1 MQNKYEVLGVVGE
14 GAYGIVYK
22 CRNKETG
29 KYVAIKKFKE
39 VGDELVK
46 KTMKR
51 ELKMLQRLHHPNV
64 VEFQDAFRRKG
75 NLFLVFEFV
84 DKNLL
89 ELLQEHPNGLD
100 PNLIRHLIYQLC
112 KSIKYL
118 HEQNII
124 HRDIKPENLL
134 ITDKMESKLCDFGF
148 ARLVSEANDKL
159 TDYVATRWYR
169 APELLLSQGNYGKEV
184 DYWAIGCIMGEL
196 VDGNPLFPGENELDQ
211 IHCIQKVLGNLTDK
225 QEEMFYT
232 NPLFNGKNLLN
243 VTKPETLEK
252 RYLGKFSKKAIS
264 FMKGLLALDP
274 KKRLNGNT
282 VFKHAYF
289 EKLVLADLQK
299 EAEQRMQNERNN
311 NFFGN
316 VKEEQRL
323 SMKNKINNEMINK
336 GMPNYIKSE
345 KRDLSQNNNNNSNN
359 ANKTVLN
366 NDIGQ
371 VINNRLIQKN
381 TSDISNKNLVMNVS
395 NPKIVDTSINEN
407 NNNISN
413 NNHINNNYNSIMSNN
428 NYDKSLN
435 TINTLQPNPT
445 NITNINII
453 NYNNYEENLS
463 QGNSN
468 VVNKNLMGNNSKKKY
483 SNITKKKEKEKDK
496 KEKNPNSVSMKKF
509 SNKMATSIN
518 FNQKNKNNPNCVS
531 FVSPG
536 MANNIIANKEMQ
548 YNSNNNSNNILDNAY
563 KTFYKK
569 NKEKDIYNIEL
580 DLQNYNPNDSN
591 DNMRNYMQKGKYDV
605 INEEEEFT
613 KEEKIKLKQ
622 LASLYKNSNINAGG
636 YSKQTSSEKNNNKNK
651 YHSKASPNKNN
662 YFYHP
667 NKTGYNKNKFHLPV
681 IQKGNI
687 YNNILNIGD
696 YKKYLYH

>member
-1 MQNKYEVLGVVGE
+1 MQNKYEVIGVVGE

-22 CRNKETG
+22 CKNKETG

-148 ARLVSEANDKL
+148 ARLVSETNEKL

-225 QEEMFYT
+225 QEEMFYN
-232 NPLFNGKNLLN
+232 NPIFNGKSLLN

-252 RYLGKFSKKAIS
+252 RYMGKFSKKAIS

-299 EAEQRMQNERNN
+299 EVEQRMQTQNEKNNSILMGKDEQRISIKSKTNSDLLNKGNINNIKNEKNENTINIKTNNEISQIISTRILKKNSNSNKILVSNSSNPKLSEITGNDIANNSKIASNN
-311 NFFGN
+311 NIG
-316 VKEEQRL
+316 
-323 SMKNKINNEMINK
+323 
-336 GMPNYIKSE
+336 
-345 KRDLSQNNNNNSNN
+345 NSNN
-359 ANKTVLN
+359 
-366 NDIGQ
+366 
-371 VINNRLIQKN
+371 INNIKN
-381 TSDISNKNLVMNVS
+381 IM
-395 NPKIVDTSINEN
+395 P
-407 NNNISN
+407 
-413 NNHINNNYNSIMSNN
+413 NNNYS
-428 NYDKSLN
+428 N
-435 TINTLQPNPT
+435 TISTLPQNPT

-453 NYNNYEENLS
+453 SYNNYEENHS
-463 QGNSN
+463 QGSNNITLNSN
-468 VVNKNLMGNNSKKKY
+468 NNIVKKNIGGGNSKKKY
-483 SNITKKKEKEKDK
+483 SNMSKKKDKDK
-496 KEKNPNSVSMKKF
+496 SPNSVSMKK
-509 SNKMATSIN
+509 SINKMATSIN
-518 FNQKNKNNPNCVS
+518 FNQKNKTNQNFISFINPNVANNNLNSNNP
-531 FVSPG
+531 
-536 MANNIIANKEMQ
+536 
-548 YNSNNNSNNILDNAY
+548 NNNSNNILDNAY

-580 DLQNYNPNDSN
+580 DLANCNPNDSN
-591 DNMRNYMQKGKYDV
+591 DNMKNYFPKNKYDV

-622 LASLYKNSNINAGG
+622 LASLYKNGNIG
-636 YSKQTSSEKNNNKNK
+636 YYKKNSPDKNIGNKNK
-651 YHSKASPNKNN
+651 YHAKISPNKNG
-662 YFYHP
+662 YYYYS
-667 NKTGYNKNKFHLPV
+667 NKGGYSNKNSFHLPV
-681 IQKGNI
+681 IQKGGLYNYI
-687 YNNILNIGD
+687 Y
-696 YKKYLYH
+696 H

>member
-22 CRNKETG
+22 CKNKETG

-148 ARLVSEANDKL
+148 ARLVSETNEKL

-225 QEEMFYT
+225 QEEMFYN
-232 NPLFNGKNLLN
+232 NPIFNGKSLLN

-252 RYLGKFSKKAIS
+252 RYMGKFSKKAIS

-299 EAEQRMQNERNN
+299 EVEQRMQTQNEKNN
-311 NFFGN
+311 SILMGQ
-316 VKEEQRL
+316 VKEEQRI
-323 SMKNKINNEMINK
+323 SMKSKTNSDLLNKGNLNNFKNEKNENTINIKSNNEI
-336 GMPNYIKSE
+336 
-345 KRDLSQNNNNNSNN
+345 SQIISTRLLKKNSNSKILVSNTSNPKLNETPGNEANNNLKIVSNNNIGNSNN
-359 ANKTVLN
+359 
-366 NDIGQ
+366 
-371 VINNRLIQKN
+371 INNIK
-381 TSDISNKNLVMNVS
+381 
-395 NPKIVDTSINEN
+395 
-407 NNNISN
+407 NNIST
-413 NNHINNNYNSIMSNN
+413 NNYS
-428 NYDKSLN
+428 N
-435 TINTLQPNPT
+435 TISTLPQNPT

-453 NYNNYEENLS
+453 SYNNYEENHS
-463 QGNSN
+463 QGSNNITLNSN
-468 VVNKNLMGNNSKKKY
+468 NNNIIKKNIGGANSKKKFT
-483 SNITKKKEKEKDK
+483 NMTKKKDK
-496 KEKNPNSVSMKKF
+496 SPNSVSMKK
-509 SNKMATSIN
+509 SINKMATSIN
-518 FNQKNKNNPNCVS
+518 FNQKNKSNQNFISFINPNVTN
-531 FVSPG
+531 
-536 MANNIIANKEMQ
+536 NNI
-548 YNSNNNSNNILDNAY
+548 NSNNQINNSNNILDNAY

-580 DLQNYNPNDSN
+580 DLANCNPSDSN
-591 DNMRNYMQKGKYDV
+591 DNMKNYFPKNKYDV
-605 INEEEEFT
+605 IDEEEEFT

-622 LASLYKNSNINAGG
+622 LASLYKNANIG
-636 YSKQTSSEKNNNKNK
+636 YYKKNSPDKNIGNKNK
-651 YHSKASPNKNN
+651 YHAKISPNKNG
-662 YFYHP
+662 YYYYS
-667 NKTGYNKNKFHLPV
+667 NKGGYSNKNSFHLPV
-681 IQKGNI
+681 IQKGGLYNYI
-687 YNNILNIGD
+687 Y
-696 YKKYLYH
+696 H

>member
-22 CRNKETG
+22 CKNKETG
-29 KYVAIKKFKE
+29 KYVAIKEFKE

-148 ARLVSEANDKL
+148 ARLVSETNEKL

-225 QEEMFYT
+225 QEEMFYN
-232 NPLFNGKNLLN
+232 NPIFNGKSLLN

-252 RYLGKFSKKAIS
+252 RYMGKFSKKAIS

-299 EAEQRMQNERNN
+299 EVEQRMQTQNEKNN
-311 NFFGN
+311 SILMGQ
-316 VKEEQRL
+316 VKEEQRI
-323 SMKNKINNEMINK
+323 SMKSKTNSDLLNKGNLNNFKNEKNENTINIKSNNEI
-336 GMPNYIKSE
+336 
-345 KRDLSQNNNNNSNN
+345 SQIISTRLLKKNSNSKILVSNTSNPKLNETPGNEANNNLKIVSNNNIGNSNN
-359 ANKTVLN
+359 
-366 NDIGQ
+366 
-371 VINNRLIQKN
+371 INNIK
-381 TSDISNKNLVMNVS
+381 
-395 NPKIVDTSINEN
+395 
-407 NNNISN
+407 NNIST
-413 NNHINNNYNSIMSNN
+413 NNYS
-428 NYDKSLN
+428 N
-435 TINTLQPNPT
+435 TISTLPQNPT

-453 NYNNYEENLS
+453 SYNNYEENHS
-463 QGNSN
+463 QGSNNITLNSN
-468 VVNKNLMGNNSKKKY
+468 NNNIIKKNIGGANSKKKY
-483 SNITKKKEKEKDK
+483 TNMTKKKDK
-496 KEKNPNSVSMKKF
+496 SPNSVSMKK
-509 SNKMATSIN
+509 SINKMATSIN
-518 FNQKNKNNPNCVS
+518 FNQKNKSNQNFISFINPNVTN
-531 FVSPG
+531 
-536 MANNIIANKEMQ
+536 NNI
-548 YNSNNNSNNILDNAY
+548 NSNNQINNSNNILDNAY

-580 DLQNYNPNDSN
+580 DLANCNPSDSN
-591 DNMRNYMQKGKYDV
+591 DNMKNYFPKNKYDV
-605 INEEEEFT
+605 IDEEEEFT

-622 LASLYKNSNINAGG
+622 LASLYKNANIG
-636 YSKQTSSEKNNNKNK
+636 YYKKNSPDKNIGNKNK
-651 YHSKASPNKNN
+651 YHAKISPNKNG
-662 YFYHP
+662 YYYYS
-667 NKTGYNKNKFHLPV
+667 NKGGYSNKNSFHLPV
-681 IQKGNI
+681 IQKGGLYNYI
-687 YNNILNIGD
+687 Y
-696 YKKYLYH
+696 H

>member
-1 MQNKYEVLGVVGE
+1 MQNKYEVIGVVGE
-14 GAYGIVYK
+14 GAYGIEYK
-22 CRNKETG
+22 CKNKETG

-148 ARLVSEANDKL
+148 ARLVSETNEKL

-225 QEEMFYT
+225 QEEMFYN
-232 NPLFNGKNLLN
+232 NPIFNGKSLLN

-252 RYLGKFSKKAIS
+252 RYMGKFSKKAIS

-299 EAEQRMQNERNN
+299 EVEQRMQTQNEKNNSILMGKDEQRISIKSKTNSDLLNKGNINNIKNEKNENTINIKTNNEISQIISTRLLKKNSNSNKILVSNSSNPKLSEITGNDIENNSKIASNN
-311 NFFGN
+311 NIG
-316 VKEEQRL
+316 
-323 SMKNKINNEMINK
+323 
-336 GMPNYIKSE
+336 
-345 KRDLSQNNNNNSNN
+345 NSNN
-359 ANKTVLN
+359 
-366 NDIGQ
+366 
-371 VINNRLIQKN
+371 INNIKN
-381 TSDISNKNLVMNVS
+381 IM
-395 NPKIVDTSINEN
+395 P
-407 NNNISN
+407 
-413 NNHINNNYNSIMSNN
+413 NNNYS
-428 NYDKSLN
+428 N
-435 TINTLQPNPT
+435 TISTLPQNPT

-453 NYNNYEENLS
+453 SYNNYEENHS
-463 QGNSN
+463 QGSNNITLNSN
-468 VVNKNLMGNNSKKKY
+468 NNIVKKNIGGGNSKKKY
-483 SNITKKKEKEKDK
+483 SNMSKKKDKDK
-496 KEKNPNSVSMKKF
+496 SPNSVSMKK
-509 SNKMATSIN
+509 SINKMATSIN
-518 FNQKNKNNPNCVS
+518 FNQKNKTNQNFISFINPNVANNNLNSNNP
-531 FVSPG
+531 
-536 MANNIIANKEMQ
+536 
-548 YNSNNNSNNILDNAY
+548 NNNSNNILDNAY

-580 DLQNYNPNDSN
+580 DLANCNPNDSN
-591 DNMRNYMQKGKYDV
+591 DNMKNYFPKNKYDV

-622 LASLYKNSNINAGG
+622 LASLYKNGNIG
-636 YSKQTSSEKNNNKNK
+636 YYKKNSPDKNIGNKNK
-651 YHSKASPNKNN
+651 YHAKISPNKNG
-662 YFYHP
+662 YYYYS
-667 NKTGYNKNKFHLPV
+667 NKGGYSNKNSFHLPV
-681 IQKGNI
+681 IQKGGLYNYI
-687 YNNILNIGD
+687 Y
-696 YKKYLYH
+696 H

>member
-22 CRNKETG
+22 CKNKETG

-148 ARLVSEANDKL
+148 ARLVSETNEKL

-225 QEEMFYT
+225 QEEMFYN
-232 NPLFNGKNLLN
+232 NPIFNGKSLLN

-252 RYLGKFSKKAIS
+252 RYMGKFSKKAIS

-299 EAEQRMQNERNN
+299 EVEQRMQTQNEKNNSILMGKDEQRISIKSKTNSDLLNKGNINNIKNEKNENTINIKTNNEISQIISTRILKKNSNSNKILVSNSSNPKLSEITGNDIANNSKIASNN
-311 NFFGN
+311 NIG
-316 VKEEQRL
+316 
-323 SMKNKINNEMINK
+323 
-336 GMPNYIKSE
+336 
-345 KRDLSQNNNNNSNN
+345 NSNN
-359 ANKTVLN
+359 
-366 NDIGQ
+366 
-371 VINNRLIQKN
+371 INNIKN
-381 TSDISNKNLVMNVS
+381 IM
-395 NPKIVDTSINEN
+395 P
-407 NNNISN
+407 
-413 NNHINNNYNSIMSNN
+413 NNNYS
-428 NYDKSLN
+428 N
-435 TINTLQPNPT
+435 TISTLPQNPT

-453 NYNNYEENLS
+453 SYNNYEENHS
-463 QGNSN
+463 QGSNNITLNSN
-468 VVNKNLMGNNSKKKY
+468 NNIVKKNIGGGNSKKKY
-483 SNITKKKEKEKDK
+483 SNMSKKKDKDK
-496 KEKNPNSVSMKKF
+496 SPNSVSMKK
-509 SNKMATSIN
+509 SINKMATSIN
-518 FNQKNKNNPNCVS
+518 FNQKNKTNQNFISFINPNVANNNLNSNNP
-531 FVSPG
+531 
-536 MANNIIANKEMQ
+536 
-548 YNSNNNSNNILDNAY
+548 NNNSNNILDNAY

-580 DLQNYNPNDSN
+580 DLANCNPNDSS
-591 DNMRNYMQKGKYDV
+591 DNMKNYFPKNKYDV

-622 LASLYKNSNINAGG
+622 LASLYKNGNIG
-636 YSKQTSSEKNNNKNK
+636 YYKKNSPDKNIGNKNK
-651 YHSKASPNKNN
+651 YHAKISPNKNG
-662 YFYHP
+662 YYYYS
-667 NKTGYNKNKFHLPV
+667 NKRGYSNKNSFHLPV
-681 IQKGNI
+681 IQKGGLYNYI
-687 YNNILNIGD
+687 Y
-696 YKKYLYH
+696 H

>member
-22 CRNKETG
+22 CKNKETG

-148 ARLVSEANDKL
+148 ARLVSETNEKL

-225 QEEMFYT
+225 QEEMFYN
-232 NPLFNGKNLLN
+232 NPIFNGKSLLN

-252 RYLGKFSKKAIS
+252 RYMGKFSKKAIS

-299 EAEQRMQNERNN
+299 EVEQRMQTQNEKNN
-311 NFFGN
+311 SILMGQ
-316 VKEEQRL
+316 VKEEQRI
-323 SMKNKINNEMINK
+323 SMKSKTNSDLLNKGNLNNFKNEKNENTINIKSNNEI
-336 GMPNYIKSE
+336 
-345 KRDLSQNNNNNSNN
+345 SQIISTRLLKKNSNSKILVSNTSNPKLNETPGNEANNNLKIVSNNNIGNSNN
-359 ANKTVLN
+359 
-366 NDIGQ
+366 
-371 VINNRLIQKN
+371 INNIK
-381 TSDISNKNLVMNVS
+381 
-395 NPKIVDTSINEN
+395 
-407 NNNISN
+407 NNIST
-413 NNHINNNYNSIMSNN
+413 NNYS
-428 NYDKSLN
+428 N
-435 TINTLQPNPT
+435 TISTLPQNPT

-453 NYNNYEENLS
+453 SYNNYEENHS
-463 QGNSN
+463 QGSNNITLNSN
-468 VVNKNLMGNNSKKKY
+468 NNNIIKKNIGGANSKKKY
-483 SNITKKKEKEKDK
+483 TNMTKKKDK
-496 KEKNPNSVSMKKF
+496 SPNSVSMKK
-509 SNKMATSIN
+509 SINKMATSIN
-518 FNQKNKNNPNCVS
+518 FNQKNKSNQNFISFINPNVTN
-531 FVSPG
+531 
-536 MANNIIANKEMQ
+536 NNI
-548 YNSNNNSNNILDNAY
+548 NSNNQINNSNNILDNAY

-580 DLQNYNPNDSN
+580 DLANCNPSDSN
-591 DNMRNYMQKGKYDV
+591 DNMKNYFPKNKYDV
-605 INEEEEFT
+605 IDEEEEFT

-622 LASLYKNSNINAGG
+622 LASLYKNSNIG
-636 YSKQTSSEKNNNKNK
+636 YYKKNSPDKNIGNKNK
-651 YHSKASPNKNN
+651 YHAKISPNKNG
-662 YFYHP
+662 YYYYS
-667 NKTGYNKNKFHLPV
+667 NKGGYSNKNSFHLTV
-681 IQKGNI
+681 IQKGGLYNYI
-687 YNNILNIGD
+687 Y
-696 YKKYLYH
+696 H